1 MSEERIWRLVVR
13 NLVGEASEKDLEEL
27 SRLLQDDPDLSYSI
41 EVLTDYWVHG
51 KMENERPNEA
61 LLGWIIKRNELNGRR
76 KK

>member
-1 MSEERIWRLVVR
+1 
-13 NLVGEASEKDLEEL
+13 
-27 SRLLQDDPDLSYSI
+27 
-41 EVLTDYWVHG
+41 VHG